1 LYVEL
6 SFSFEFTKLT
16 HFKSSEL
23 FYYFEVYSFLLILA
37 NFDRHMSLQF
47 ESNDA
52 F

>member
-23 FYYFEVYSFLLILA
+23 FHYFEVYLLILT
-37 NFDRHMSLQF
+37 NFDWRMSLQF